1 MVGAG
6 GSTEA
11 DIGGGVG
18 DMTVYDVYEIGFG
31 WSEIVTSVDDG
42 KPQGGFMVPTD
53 HVLELIKSAE
63 KVMPIVKE
71 KLGL

>member
-1 MVGAG
+1 
-6 GSTEA
+6 
-11 DIGGGVG
+11 
-18 DMTVYDVYEIGFG
+18 MTIYDVYEVGFG

-53 HVLELIKSAE
+53 HVLELIKGAE